1 MKRVIKLNQ
10 KSCSDMSTELRRK
23 AKTTLIN
30 NAVFGKFVEI
40 VTKNRNYLVSDQ
52 NYNIKKFIS
61 HRNKKKKAVYIDLSI
76 LEISKIVMHEFWY
89 DYVKPKYE
97 KNPKI
102 FYMGA
107 ESFKVYIKTEDV
119 CLEISKV
126 VETRF
131 DTSNNKLDSHFLK
144 VKFKKILD

>member
-1 MKRVIKLNQ
+1 
-10 KSCSDMSTELRRK
+10 
-23 AKTTLIN
+23 
-30 NAVFGKFVEI
+30 
-40 VTKNRNYLVSDQ
+40 
-52 NYNIKKFIS
+52 
-61 HRNKKKKAVYIDLSI
+61 
-76 LEISKIVMHEFWY
+76 MHEFWY

-144 VKFKKILD
+144 EKFKKILD